1 MYRIIVIGVLFI
13 ITLSCHDNKTPHDE
27 LEIISSIYNSI
38 PRYLLSPPPPIN
50 PNELDSATIKKIGFS
65 QRDTLKFK
73 HAIYHKFFND
83 SIIKIVDQ
91 QTIKEID
98 FNSIT
103 EFEELNKELISPKVL
118 NNTLLENVILIDKK
132 MISAQDKK
140 KYGITNV
147 LSFSKIYFNKSK
159 TQAIVGVQ
167 NFSEG
172 LDSSYTIYYLM
183 KSKNKWGIV
192 EKDVISFS

>member
-1 MYRIIVIGVLFI
+1 MCRIIVIGVLFI
-13 ITLSCHDNKTPHDE
+13 ITLSCHDKTPHDE
-27 LEIISSIYNSI
+27 LEVISCVYNSI
-38 PRYLLSPPPPIN
+38 PRYLLPPPPPIN
-50 PNELDSATIKKIGFS
+50 PNELDSVTIKKIDFS

-91 QTIKEID
+91 MILKKND
-98 FNSIT
+98 FNSMT
-103 EFEELNKELISPKVL
+103 EFEELDKELINPKKL
-118 NNTLLENVILIDKK
+118 NKTLLEDVILIDKK
-132 MISAQDKK
+132 MISAQDKNI
-140 KYGITNV
+140 YGISNV

-172 LDSSYTIYYLM
+172 LDSNYTIYYLM
-183 KSKNKWGIV
+183 KIKNKWGIV
-192 EKDVISFS
+192 EKDVISYS

>member
-13 ITLSCHDNKTPHDE
+13 ITHSCHDNKTPHDE
-27 LEIISSIYNSI
+27 LEVISSIYNSI
-38 PRYLLSPPPPIN
+38 PRYLLPPPPPVN
-50 PNELDSATIKKIGFS
+50 PNELDSVTIKKIDFS
-65 QRDTLKFK
+65 KRDTLKFR

-83 SIIKIVDQ
+83 SIIRIVDQ
-91 QTIKEID
+91 MILKEID

-103 EFEELNKELISPKVL
+103 EFEELNKELINPKEL
-118 NNTLLENVILIDKK
+118 NKTLLGDVILIDKR

-147 LSFSKIYFNKSK
+147 LSFSKIYFNESK

-172 LDSSYTIYYLM
+172 LDSNYTIYYLI
-183 KSKNKWGIV
+183 KIKNNWGILK
-192 EKDVISFS
+192 KDVISFS